1 LTIDINAQ
9 IQKAF
14 SRLENLSQSDLP
26 SHELSSKLISELNSA
41 LHELQTTTVEL
52 LEQNQ
57 EMVASRQTLEDE
69 RRRYQE
75 LFDFAPDGY
84 LLTDTEGIILDANRA
99 ANNLFNV
106 SRPLLIG
113 KPLAIFVRRE
123 EQLTFR
129 MQLAGMK
136 NGSVVQIQDWELS
149 ILSGTGTTFPV
160 SITVGKVTASGGGTE
175 FRWLLRDI
183 TLRKQMDEEKEKRT
197 VELVIANKELA
208 YQKGLAYKNEEK
220 EKRAA
225 ELVIANKE
233 LAYQNE
239 EKEKR
244 AAELVIANK
253 ELVHQ
258 NGEKEKRAA
267 ELVIVNVIL
276 EEEISEHKKAVLEI
290 KKLNDELEEM
300 VSARTYQLEEL
311 NAELEETNAEFEETN
326 ATLEEEISEHQRTE
340 LELEE
345 TKRASEA
352 ANKAKSQF
360 LANMSHE
367 IRTPMNGIFGFL
379 ELLNHSQLSQEQRE
393 YIREAKS
400 SSETLLHLIND
411 ILDLSKIESG
421 KLSLEI
427 INFKLRTAIE
437 DATSLFVPTAYEKHL
452 ELHTL
457 IKANVPD
464 EVRGDPSRL
473 RQILNNLISNALK
486 FTENGEVSIV
496 AETIEETNGFVTIK
510 FEVKDT
516 GIGINEEDAEKLF
529 KPFAQADSSTTRKFG
544 GTGLGLAITRE
555 LVTIMEGAVGLE
567 SVPGQGSTFYF
578 TARFEII
585 NKKTACCEYASLEN
599 VHVLIVDDNDNN
611 RKIVR
616 SYLEDAGCRVVEAQ
630 SGDNA
635 IATILNNAYTQ
646 NKIQLVL
653 ADYQMPGMDGYE
665 LATTLNTIP
674 STKDLKLILLTSAA
688 QEGDATNAR
697 EQGFSGYLTK
707 PIKRDDLLNCIAIV
721 LGLKEDTAERQQV
734 VTKYTHCENQSV
746 LKPKILL
753 VEDNEVNRKVVIA
766 TLKSHD
772 ITCDVAMDG
781 KEAYQ
786 GVLKKA
792 YDIVFMDCQMPVM
805 DGYEATEKI
814 RNVEAGGKHTKII
827 AMTANAMEGDRER
840 CLKAGMDDYISKP
853 INFEIMLK
861 MIEETPVYE
870 VVQRKFDYIY
880 EYLEN
885 FMTQTGLEI
894 NDATIIFEVY
904 VKSLPKIMKNIEEA
918 LVKTDFKELGQ
929 ISHQLKG
936 SSGSLKVEEI
946 FKLARVL
953 ETSALAKDKRDCEQT
968 YLEIKKLLHAK

>member
-1 LTIDINAQ
+1 MKNNYYKQLMEDSPIGYAYHRIICDEEGIPCEYEFIEGNIAFEKLTGLIRSDILGRKVPGIPPGIRYSGVNWMELYLDVEINEDKKEFEQFSNSLNKWYRVNVHFPEKDYLITHFIDISREKLQLDELKNLKEE
-9 IQKAF
+9 KA
-14 SRLENLSQSDLP
+14 D
-26 SHELSSKLISELNSA
+26 
-41 LHELQTTTVEL
+41 
-52 LEQNQ
+52 
-57 EMVASRQTLEDE
+57 
-69 RRRYQE
+69 
-75 LFDFAPDGY
+75 
-84 LLTDTEGIILDANRA
+84 RA
-99 ANNLFNV
+99 AELV
-106 SRPLLIG
+106 IAD
-113 KPLAIFVRRE
+113 KELAF
-123 EQLTFR
+123 Q
-129 MQLAGMK
+129 
-136 NGSVVQIQDWELS
+136 N
-149 ILSGTGTTFPV
+149 
-160 SITVGKVTASGGGTE
+160 
-175 FRWLLRDI
+175 
-183 TLRKQMDEEKEKRT
+183 EEKEER
-197 VELVIANKELA
+197 VAELVIANKELA
-208 YQKGLAYKNEEK
+208 YQNEEKERRAAELVIANKELAYQNEEK

-244 AAELVIANK
+244 AAELVIAN
-253 ELVHQ
+253 
-258 NGEKEKRAA
+258 AM
-267 ELVIVNVIL
+267 L
-276 EEEISEHKKAVLEI
+276 EEEISEHKKAVIEI
-290 KKLNDELEEM
+290 KKLNDELEVM
-300 VSARTYQLEEL
+300 ILARTYQLEEM
-311 NAELEETNAEFEETN
+311 NAELEEINAELEETN

-340 LELEE
+340 LKLQE
-345 TKRASEA
+345 TKRAAEA
-352 ANKAKSQF
+352 ANKAKGQF

-379 ELLNHSQLSQEQRE
+379 ELLNHSQLSREQRE

-421 KLSLEI
+421 KLTLEI
-427 INFKLRTAIE
+427 MNFKLRTAVE

-496 AETIEETNGFVTIK
+496 VETIEESNGFATIK

-529 KPFAQADSSTTRKFG
+529 KPFAQADASTTRKFG

-578 TARFEII
+578 TARFEIV
-585 NKKTACCEYASLEN
+585 NEKTACCEYVSLEN
-599 VHVLIVDDNDNN
+599 VNVLIVDDNDNN
-611 RKIVR
+611 RKVVR
-616 SYLEDAGCRVVEAQ
+616 SYLEDAGCKVIEAQ
-630 SGDNA
+630 SGDKA
-635 IATILNNAYTQ
+635 IAAILNNAYTE

-688 QEGDATNAR
+688 QEGDATKAR

-707 PIKRDDLLNCIAIV
+707 PIRRGELLNCMAIV
-721 LGLKEDTAERQQV
+721 LGLKRDTEESPQV
-734 VTKYTHCENQSV
+734 VTKYTHRENQSG

-753 VEDNEVNRKVVIA
+753 VEDNEVNRKVIMA

-772 ITCDVAMDG
+772 ITCDVAIDG
-781 KEAYQ
+781 KDAYQ
-786 GVLKKA
+786 VVLKKD

-814 RNVEAGGKHTKII
+814 RKAEAGSKHTKII
-827 AMTANAMEGDRER
+827 AMTANAMDGDRER
-840 CLKAGMDDYISKP
+840 CLKVGMDDYISKP
-853 INFEIMLK
+853 INFEIMFK
-861 MIEETPVYE
+861 MIDETPVHE
-870 VVQRKFDYIY
+870 AIQRKFDYIY
-880 EYLEN
+880 KYLES
-885 FMTQTGLEI
+885 FRTHTGLGI
-894 NDATIIFEVY
+894 KDSNIIFEVY
-904 VKSLPKIMKNIEEA
+904 VKALPEMMKNIEEA
-918 LVKTDFKELGQ
+918 LVNTDFKELSK

-936 SSGSLKVEEI
+936 TSGSLKIKEI
-946 FKLARVL
+946 FELARTL
-953 ETSALAKDKRDCEQT
+953 ETSALAKDKSDCELT
-968 YLEIKKLLHAK
+968 FLEMKKLSSAK

>member
-1 LTIDINAQ
+1 MNDNYYKQLMEDSPIGYAYHRIICDEEGIPCEYEFIEGNIAFEKLTGLIRSDILGRRVPGIPLGIRCSGINWMELYLDVEINEDKKEFEQFSNSLNKWYRVNVHFPEKNYLITHFIDI
-9 IQKAF
+9 
-14 SRLENLSQSDLP
+14 SREKMQLD
-26 SHELSSKLISELNSA
+26 
-41 LHELQTTTVEL
+41 ELQNLKE
-52 LEQNQ
+52 EK
-57 EMVASRQTLEDE
+57 AD
-69 RRRYQE
+69 
-75 LFDFAPDGY
+75 
-84 LLTDTEGIILDANRA
+84 RA
-99 ANNLFNV
+99 AELV
-106 SRPLLIG
+106 IAD
-113 KPLAIFVRRE
+113 KELAF
-123 EQLTFR
+123 Q
-129 MQLAGMK
+129 
-136 NGSVVQIQDWELS
+136 N
-149 ILSGTGTTFPV
+149 
-160 SITVGKVTASGGGTE
+160 
-175 FRWLLRDI
+175 
-183 TLRKQMDEEKEKRT
+183 EEKEER
-197 VELVIANKELA
+197 VAELVIANKELA
-208 YQKGLAYKNEEK
+208 YQNEEKERRAAELVIANKELAYQNEEK

-244 AAELVIANK
+244 AAELVIANAM
-253 ELVHQ
+253 L
-258 NGEKEKRAA
+258 EK
-267 ELVIVNVIL
+267 
-276 EEEISEHKKAVLEI
+276 EISEHKKAVIEI
-290 KKLNDELEEM
+290 KKLNDELEVM
-300 VSARTYQLEEL
+300 ILARTYQLEEM
-311 NAELEETNAEFEETN
+311 NAELKEINAEFEETN
-326 ATLEEEISEHQRTE
+326 ATLEEEISEHQSTE
-340 LELEE
+340 LKLQE
-345 TKRASEA
+345 TKRAAEA

-379 ELLNHSQLSQEQRE
+379 ELLNHSQLSREQRE

-421 KLSLEI
+421 KLTLEI
-427 INFKLRTAIE
+427 MNFKLRTAVE

-464 EVRGDPSRL
+464 EVRGDSSRL

-496 AETIEETNGFVTIK
+496 VETIEESNGFATIK

-529 KPFAQADSSTTRKFG
+529 KPFAQADASTTRKFG

-578 TARFEII
+578 TARFEIV
-585 NKKTACCEYASLEN
+585 NEKTACCEYASLEN
-599 VHVLIVDDNDNN
+599 VNVLIVDDNDNN
-611 RKIVR
+611 RKVVR
-616 SYLEDAGCRVVEAQ
+616 SYLEDAGCKVIEAQ
-630 SGDNA
+630 SGDKA
-635 IATILNNAYTQ
+635 IAAILNNAYTE

-688 QEGDATNAR
+688 QEGDATKAR

-707 PIKRDDLLNCIAIV
+707 PIRRGELLNCMAIV
-721 LGLKEDTAERQQV
+721 LGLKRDTEESPQV
-734 VTKYTHCENQSV
+734 VTKYTHRENQSG

-753 VEDNEVNRKVVIA
+753 VEDNEVNRKVIMA

-772 ITCDVAMDG
+772 ISCDVAIDG
-781 KEAYQ
+781 KDAYQ
-786 GVLKKA
+786 VVLKKD

-814 RNVEAGGKHTKII
+814 RKAEAGSKHTKII
-827 AMTANAMEGDRER
+827 AMTANAMDGDRER
-840 CLKAGMDDYISKP
+840 CLKVGMDDYISKP
-853 INFEIMLK
+853 INFEIMFK
-861 MIEETPVYE
+861 MIDETPVYE
-870 VVQRKFDYIY
+870 AIQRKFEYIY
-880 EYLEN
+880 KYLES
-885 FMTQTGLEI
+885 FRTQTGLGI
-894 NDATIIFEVY
+894 KDSNIIFEVY
-904 VKSLPKIMKNIEEA
+904 VKALPEMMKNIEEA
-918 LVKTDFKELGQ
+918 LVNTDFKELSK

-936 SSGSLKVEEI
+936 TSGSLKIKEI
-946 FKLARVL
+946 FELARTL
-953 ETSALAKDKRDCEQT
+953 ETSALAKDKSNCKLT
-968 YLEIKKLLHAK
+968 FLEMKKLSSAN